1 MESTRNA
8 PANRPGMSMVEV
20 LIALVLLGIIS
31 VVFLQTTRFSQKNT
45 GKAIDWQAES
55 VVIEKTI
62 ENLRVGHT
70 VSGLQVMDSSFV
82 DTTQGTLRIHCRVK
96 GGVPPSSVTQDFPPS
111 RIAQVTVTAKRVSFD
126 DSVVVTTYLWL
137 N

>member
-1 MESTRNA
+1 MDARNPSA
-8 PANRPGMSMVEV
+8 ARKGLSLVEV
-20 LIALVLLGIIS
+20 MIALVLLGVIS
-31 VVFLQTTRFSQKNT
+31 MIFLQTTRFSQQNA

-70 VSGLQVMDSSFV
+70 VSQLQAIDTSFV
-82 DTTQGTLRIHCRVK
+82 DATQGALRIQCRVK
-96 GGVPPSSVTQDFPPS
+96 GAVPPSEVTMGFPAS
-111 RIAQVTVTAKRVSFD
+111 RLAMITVMAKRDTFD
-126 DSVVVTTYLWL
+126 DSIVVSTYLWL

>member
-1 MESTRNA
+1 MDATRNSSA
-8 PANRPGMSMVEV
+8 ARSGMSLIEV
-20 LIALVLLGIIS
+20 MIALVLLGVIS
-31 VVFLQTTRFSQKNT
+31 VIFLQTTRFSQKNT
-45 GKAIDWQAES
+45 GKSIDWQAET

-70 VSGLQVMDSSFV
+70 VSGLQAMDSTFI
-82 DTTQGTLRIHCRVK
+82 DATQGTLRIQCRVK
-96 GGVPPSSVTQDFPPS
+96 GGVPPTSLTQDFPPS
-111 RIAQVTVTAKRVSFD
+111 RIAQVTVTAKRTTFD

>member
-1 MESTRNA
+1 MDARNPSA
-8 PANRPGMSMVEV
+8 ARKGLSLLEVMV
-20 LIALVLLGIIS
+20 ALVLLGVIS
-31 VVFLQTTRFSQKNT
+31 MIFLQTSRFSQQNA

-70 VSGLQVMDSSFV
+70 VSQLQGMDSNFV
-82 DTTQGTLRIHCRVK
+82 DSTQGSLRIQCRVQ
-96 GGVPPSSVTQDFPPS
+96 GSVPPSAVTMGFPPS
-111 RIAQVTVTAKRVSFD
+111 RLAKITVKAKRTTFD
-126 DSVVVTTYLWL
+126 DSIVVSTYLWL

>member
-1 MESTRNA
+1 MEPNRNA
-8 PANRPGMSMVEV
+8 PVRRGMSLLEV
-20 LIALVLLGIIS
+20 MIALVLLGVIS
-31 VVFLQTTRFSQKNT
+31 VIFLQTTRFSQMNT
-45 GKAIDWQAES
+45 GKSIDWQAES

-70 VSGLQVMDSSFV
+70 VSGLQSMDSSFV
-82 DTTQGTLRIHCRVK
+82 DSTQGTIRIHCRVK
-96 GGVPPSSVTQDFPPS
+96 GGVPPSGVTQDFPPS
-111 RIAQVTVTAKRVSFD
+111 RIAQVTVTARRTSFD